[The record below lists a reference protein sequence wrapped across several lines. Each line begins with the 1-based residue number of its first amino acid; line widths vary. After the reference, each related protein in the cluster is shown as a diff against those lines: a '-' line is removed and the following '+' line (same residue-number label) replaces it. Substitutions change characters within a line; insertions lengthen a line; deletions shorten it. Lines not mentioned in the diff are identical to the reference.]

1 VNYFGT
7 IKAALDAML
16 PGICRYYGIRPEDA
30 LAYVKAHLE
39 TMNNEWF
46 SGERPNIAYQDPL
59 CRFSYLFCH
68 TAVNANLCEFALRQS
83 PDIVQFLIEKMDRD
97 QELRVCAFGGG
108 PGTELLALSKYFV
121 RTRPNGPV
129 ARLSFTLLD
138 RTTEWSESW
147 NALEG
152 QINNELRMSGRHFGQ
167 WPFNISKTFI
177 PHDMTHV
184 SSYANMPNLFQQDL
198 YLMNYVVS
206 EIIGDHASFQAVVS
220 TAAQSSPN
228 GSKFIVIDR
237 DQASVRTSAS
247 NLLRNA
253 GLDVGEV
260 HPTSTNMDADE
271 QSSVLVEYIRA
282 VGRQPRVQWGR
293 NGRSGAFWII
303 GTKR

>member
-1 VNYFGT
+1 MNYFGT

-16 PGICRYYGIRPEDA
+16 PGICQHYAIRPEDA
-30 LAYVKAHLE
+30 LSYVRAHLE
-39 TMNNEWF
+39 TMNDEWF
-46 SGERPNIAYQDPL
+46 SGEKPNIAYQDPL

-68 TAVNANLCEFALRQS
+68 TAVNANLCEHVLRQS
-83 PDIVQFLIEKMDRD
+83 PDIVQFLQEKMDRD

-108 PGTELLALSKYFV
+108 PGTELLALSKYFS

-147 NALEG
+147 NALEA
-152 QINNELRMSGRHFGQ
+152 QINNELRGSGQPFVQ

-206 EIIGDHASFQAVVS
+206 EIIGDHTSFQHVIN
-220 TAAQSSPN
+220 TAATSSPV

-237 DQASVRTSAS
+237 DQASVRTSATD
-247 NLLRNA
+247 LLRNA

-260 HPTSTNMDADE
+260 RSTATNMDSDE
-271 QSSVLVEYIRA
+271 QSSVLIDYIRS

-293 NGRSGAFWII
+293 NGRGGAFWVI
-303 GTKR
+303 GTRV